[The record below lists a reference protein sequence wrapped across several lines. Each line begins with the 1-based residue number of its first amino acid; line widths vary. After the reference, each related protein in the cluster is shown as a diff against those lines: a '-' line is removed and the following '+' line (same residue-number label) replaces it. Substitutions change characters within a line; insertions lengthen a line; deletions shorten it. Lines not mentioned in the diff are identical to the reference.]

1 MDSMEEK
8 LKKVTDELNERK
20 KELNYLHRSSDI
32 INSSSRDFEEIIRG
46 VIDCLPDAMQY
57 PEITCVK
64 LILKDQE
71 FRTEKFRE
79 TEWNISND
87 IMVNGKNVG
96 KIIIFYTEERPGFER
111 DPFSEEK
118 KILLKNLTER
128 ISTLIE
134 SVWTAEA
141 ITLKTQEIIELS
153 APITKV
159 WDDILILPL
168 IGTLDSDR
176 TLQMMENLL
185 LKIKS
190 TGARFVIM
198 DATGV
203 GTIDS
208 AVAANIIKTSL
219 AINMLGSQM
228 IFTGIKPEIA
238 MTMVHLGIDLE
249 DIITKATLQEGFEYA
264 LYEKNIELVK
274 RNE

>member
-32 INSSSRDFEEIIRG
+32 INSASRDFEEILKG
-46 VIDCLPDAMQY
+46 VTDCIPDAMQY
-57 PEITCVK
+57 PEITCAE
-64 LILKDQE
+64 LILRGQK
-71 FRTEKFRE
+71 FRTDEFRE

-87 IMVNGKNVG
+87 IIVNGKNVG
-96 KIIIFYTEERPGFER
+96 KIIIYYMEERPGFER

-128 ISTLIE
+128 IGTLIE
-134 SVWTAEA
+134 GIWTAEA
-141 ITLKTQEIIELS
+141 IAVKTQEIIELS
-153 APITKV
+153 APITQV

-168 IGTLDSDR
+168 IGTLDSER

-190 TGARFVIM
+190 TGASFVIM

-208 AVAANIIKTSL
+208 AVAANIVKTSL

-228 IFTGIKPEIA
+228 IFTGIKPGIA

-249 DIITKATLQEGFEYA
+249 DIVTKATLQEGFEYA
-264 LYEKNIELVK
+264 LYEKNIELVRK
-274 RNE
+274 NE